1 MHAGAELGA
10 HLVGVHALVV
20 GHGAADAVGRE
31 LTAEAVRRVALQE
44 HAAADTLVDDGVHTL
59 AVVNNADV
67 VHDLGNAD
75 DVVHVQQ
82 LADFSGEELRAGVF
96 HAGQGRDARR
106 SEHVLAELGLF
117 AFSSMKRTPSR
128 PMTLPISCGSV
139 QMVVVPHGR
148 MARARF
154 SGIIIVLSMCMC
166 VSM

>member
-1 MHAGAELGA
+1 MISAMPM
-10 HLVGVHALVV
+10 
-20 GHGAADAVGRE
+20 
-31 LTAEAVRRVALQE
+31 TSSMSSSSP
-44 HAAADTLVDDGVHTL
+44 TSL
-59 AVVNNADV
+59 AKNSAP
-67 VHDLGNAD
+67 A
-75 DVVHVQQ
+75 
-82 LADFSGEELRAGVF
+82 FSIP
-96 HAGQGRDARR
+96 GRDGTHDGASTYWR
-106 SEHVLAELGLF
+106 SLDFF

>member
-20 GHGAADAVGRE
+20 GHRAADAVGRK
-31 LTAEAVRRVALQE
+31 LTAEAIRRMALQE
-44 HAAADTLVDDGVHTL
+44 HAAAQALVDDGVHAL
-59 AVVNNADV
+59 AVLNDADV
-67 VHDLGNAD
+67 VHDLGDTD

-82 LADFSGEELRAGVF
+82 LADFLGEELSAGVF
-96 HAGQGRDARR
+96 HAGHGRHARR
-106 SEHVLAELGLF
+106 GKHVLAELGLF
-117 AFSSMKRTPSR
+117 ALASMKRTPSR

-154 SGIIIVLSMCMC
+154 SGIIIVLSMCIC